1 MGIRNPDSRICACGS
16 GRNFEDCCAGKVI
29 SIDQLRWRTT
39 ARELKRKLGSFA
51 QQPLFTEAAFW
62 AQHLYL
68 SAIAGNLLYLDD
80 DFVCERCFEW
90 FLFDFPVSGKKT
102 VIDIFKQVA
111 AGELSEQ
118 ELALLQWWSKAPS
131 AFYEVK
137 QTEGQVILME
147 DVFTGNTYCVRGFE
161 NSEDVGLGSI
171 LYLRLLRVGNEFEFS
186 TTGLSLPKE
195 VKETLVSW
203 LNQDFA
209 VYRRLSGR
217 KKKTDWNSYL
227 RQRAHRIAAWAAFV
241 GSGGQSGSASGKEIW
256 GERLNNL
263 IFLLEEYIFRE
274 LIRSRI
280 RRERWKGLF
289 GGALEKEG
297 QKFDDRKC
305 KKREAPTNEVLTWPQ
320 PEYAEVARLVTKDL
334 RKRGKA
340 AEVEKALDLWHR
352 FCVMNRPA
360 VRKVSAWVAAV
371 VYTVARIEGNRLNQ
385 QRLAAEY
392 GVSVSAVS
400 MKHRLLCRSL
410 GLF

>member
-1 MGIRNPDSRICACGS
+1 M
-16 GRNFEDCCAGKVI
+16 
-29 SIDQLRWRTT
+29 RWRTT

-51 QQPLFTEAAFW
+51 QQPLFTEVAIW

-80 DFVCERCFEW
+80 DFVSERCFEW
-90 FLFDFPVSGKKT
+90 FLFDFPVSGKET
-102 VIDIFKQVA
+102 VIDIFRQVA
-111 AGELSEQ
+111 ANELSEQ

-137 QTEGQVILME
+137 ATGGQVILLE
-147 DVFTGNTYCVRGFE
+147 DVFTGNSYCVRGFE
-161 NSEDVGLGSI
+161 NPEDVGPGSI

-203 LNQDFA
+203 LSQDFA
-209 VYRRLSGR
+209 VYKRLSGR

-227 RQRAHRIAAWAAFV
+227 RQRAHRITAWAAFV
-241 GSGGQSGSASGKEIW
+241 GSGGRGGSAGGEEIW
-256 GERLNNL
+256 GERLDNL
-263 IFLLEEYIFRE
+263 LFLLEECIFRE

-280 RRERWKGLF
+280 RRERWKELF
-289 GGALEKEG
+289 GRALEKEASESDG
-297 QKFDDRKC
+297 RKC
-305 KKREAPTNEVLTWPQ
+305 KEIKQGEGDEVLTWLQ

-334 RKRGKA
+334 QKRGKP
-340 AEVEKALDLWHR
+340 AEVRKALTLWHR

-371 VYTVARIEGNRLNQ
+371 VYTVARMEGSRLNQ

-410 GLF
+410 DLF

>member
-1 MGIRNPDSRICACGS
+1 M
-16 GRNFEDCCAGKVI
+16 
-29 SIDQLRWRTT
+29 
-39 ARELKRKLGSFA
+39 
-51 QQPLFTEAAFW
+51 
-62 AQHLYL
+62 
-68 SAIAGNLLYLDD
+68 
-80 DFVCERCFEW
+80 
-90 FLFDFPVSGKKT
+90 
-102 VIDIFKQVA
+102 
-111 AGELSEQ
+111 
-118 ELALLQWWSKAPS
+118 
-131 AFYEVK
+131 
-137 QTEGQVILME
+137 ILVE

-161 NSEDVGLGSI
+161 NPDDIRPGCI

-203 LNQDFA
+203 LKQDFA
-209 VYRRLSGR
+209 VYKRLSGR
-217 KKKTDWNSYL
+217 KRKTDWNSYL
-227 RQRAHRIAAWAAFV
+227 RQRAHRITAWAAFV
-241 GSGGQSGSASGKEIW
+241 GSGGRSGSTGGEEVW

-280 RRERWKGLF
+280 RRERWKELLGK
-289 GGALEKEG
+289 AKEEKTPGTE
-297 QKFDDRKC
+297 DRKC
-305 KKREAPTNEVLTWPQ
+305 RTKKKATSYEFFTWPQ
-320 PEYAEVARLVTKDL
+320 PVYAEVARLVTKDL
-334 RKRGKA
+334 KKRGKTE
-340 AEVEKALDLWHR
+340 EVDKALDLWHR

-371 VYTVARIEGNRLNQ
+371 VYTVARMEGNRLNQ